1 MSKVINLKR
10 GLNIRLKG
18 DAEKVLGTS
27 IEADKF
33 ALKPTDFPGLS
44 PKIVVKAG
52 QGVKAGEPIFID
64 KYNPE
69 ILFTAP
75 TSGEVLAI
83 NRGERRKVLEIV
95 IKADGKH
102 DSAEFTRAD
111 PQKLSR
117 EEIKEQLKISGM
129 WPFLKQ
135 RPYGI
140 LAKTTDVP
148 KNIFISC
155 FDSAPLAPDYSFIM
169 KGQEK
174 MLQTGIN
181 ALAKLTDGKVFLGLP
196 DGNAGFFGQLKNVET
211 NIFSGPHPAGVVGIQ
226 IHQVSPINKGEIVWT
241 INLPDLLFI
250 GRLFETGKVDMSK
263 IIALTG
269 SEVDAPKYYPT
280 RHGACLE
287 GLLANKTKKEVNER
301 FISGNVLTGTMVE
314 HDDFLGFFDHQLTV
328 IPEGDKY
335 EFMGWADPGFNK
347 FTAGKTFF
355 SKLFPKKSY
364 VLDANLHGGER
375 AFVLSGQ
382 YEKYLPMD
390 ILPVYLLKAILA
402 NDIDKMEQLGIY
414 EIVEEDL
421 ALCEYACT
429 SKVKVQDIVRQGLD
443 LMMKELG

>member
-44 PKIVVKAG
+44 PKILVKAG

-140 LAKTTDVP
+140 LAKTADVP

-241 INLPDLLFI
+241 INLPDVLFI

-280 RHGACLE
+280 IHGACLE

-390 ILPVYLLKAILA
+390 ILPVFLLKAILA
-402 NDIDKMEQLGIY
+402 GDIDKMEQLGIY